1 MCRGFPGGP
10 VVKTAFAAVDLGL
23 IPSDQGTKIPQATW
37 SGTKRRK
44 KKHVQWYLLQK
55 EQKPNSKPIYIT
67 VYITQGKI
75 WADKETEV
83 VTFGEE
89 SGILWGKCQ
98 EGLKFCIF

>member
-1 MCRGFPGGP
+1 MCRGFPGDP
-10 VVKTAFAAVDLGL
+10 VVKPAFTAVDLGL

-37 SGTKRRK
+37 SGTKRK
-44 KKHVQWYLLQK
+44 KKHVQYLLQK

-83 VTFGEE
+83 VTSGEE
-89 SGILWGKCQ
+89 SGIL
-98 EGLKFCIF
+98 

>member
-44 KKHVQWYLLQK
+44 KKHVQ
-55 EQKPNSKPIYIT
+55 
-67 VYITQGKI
+67 
-75 WADKETEV
+75 
-83 VTFGEE
+83 
-89 SGILWGKCQ
+89 
-98 EGLKFCIF
+98 